1 MHLPKTLRE
10 EFPSVLD
17 VAYTDY
23 KKSMHVAEI
32 MSPNVQMIEK
42 DATMLDAARIMGE
55 FHIGSLLI
63 KGQDRPVGIV
73 TERDLLTRV
82 IAVSKDPKK
91 VKVSDVMSPRL
102 IIIKYQSTIREAART
117 MIKEKGRLV
126 VIDGRNLAGIV
137 TASDLIRAMPDAPET
152 SARVSRYMTKQVAIS
167 SPYEKVIDV
176 AKRMGKERIGSVIVK
191 KEGRPWGIFTERD
204 LLTKVM
210 YLKGNLEKDVEE
222 YTSTPLIGI
231 KPDYSVHK
239 AAKFMSEKH
248 VRRLPV
254 FDEERLAGIV
264 TARDLVEAYAI

>member
-1 MHLPKTLRE
+1 
-10 EFPSVLD
+10 
-17 VAYTDY
+17 
-23 KKSMHVAEI
+23 
-32 MSPNVQMIEK
+32 
-42 DATMLDAARIMGE
+42 MGE